1 MTGLS
6 LEEAGNDQ
14 IEKFYPMCL
23 SFRDLSG
30 RIFALGTGLLLKWS
44 GDSDQQLYAISER
57 GGLLRT
63 NRVVTTYGLPHRP
76 WDIRQTMV
84 TLSIDTMPTLLIT
97 TAV

>member
-44 GDSDQQLYAISER
+44 GNSGQRLYTISER
-57 GGLLRT
+57 GGLRRT
-63 NRVVTTYGLPHRP
+63 DRAITTCGLPQH
-76 WDIRQTMV
+76 TV
-84 TLSIDTMPTLLIT
+84 GYKANEGNT
-97 TAV
+97 